1 MTDLTIEKW
10 EPIALWLDEIGPFRQ
25 GIESFFFTDDSRGDG
40 QGNPSNLYML
50 LAKNARGKTTALE
63 AIYGLLGLLNQ
74 PPVGRF
80 AQVANRERAQF
91 DVRTTVLRNGQRETV
106 LLSLWTGS
114 NTPLH
119 NWTDKE
125 LADYADVSEWAKLGL
140 VFNGTGQ
147 ATIGSDDFGADFMRA
162 LAAERGEQPTA
173 LEGFS
178 QSLPT
183 VLFFPADRTIVAPS
197 EQRAVVRP
205 TNFAY
210 QPAQRFG
217 SDGPD
222 WDSSIDNLLVWLEWL
237 GDGRTKQLLEF
248 LNRNVFTDGEHKA
261 IREPRRGELLTY
273 VSTRTGDHP
282 LAQLSQGER
291 ALLQFYGRTLA
302 HMTRN
307 TLILIDEVDNHLH
320 PRWMQRMMAALK
332 SLIREEQRSV
342 SVIFTTHNLELM
354 ETFRHDVPEEGLVKG
369 GKVVLD
375 EMRSERS
382 ESKGREIVRDK
393 ATDKATE
400 TGEDEENA

>member
-40 QGNPSNLYML
+40 KGNPSNLYML

-63 AIYGLLGLLNQ
+63 AIYGLFGLLNEQ
-74 PPVGRF
+74 PVGRF
-80 AQVANRERAQF
+80 AQLNASGRAQF
-91 DVRTTVLRNGQRETV
+91 DVRATVLRDGQRESV

-114 NTPLH
+114 NTPIH

-125 LADYADVSEWAKLGL
+125 LSDYADVAQWAKLGL
-140 VFNGTGQ
+140 IYTATANR
-147 ATIGSDDFGADFMRA
+147 ATIGSDDFGAEFLRA
-162 LAAERGEQPTA
+162 IVSGHGEQPTA
-173 LEGFS
+173 LQGFS

-183 VLFFPADRTIVAPS
+183 VLFFPADRTIVAPT

-205 TNFAY
+205 SNFTY
-210 QPAQRFG
+210 EPAQKFG

-222 WDSSIDNLLVWLEWL
+222 WDGSIDNLLVWLEWL
-237 GDGRTKQLLEF
+237 GDGRTAELIQF

-261 IREPRRGELLTY
+261 IREPRRSELLTY
-273 VSTRTGDHP
+273 VSTPTGDHP

-307 TLILIDEVDNHLH
+307 TIILIDEIDNHLH
-320 PRWMQRMMAALK
+320 PRWMQRMMTALK
-332 SLIREEQRSV
+332 ALIREKQRSV

-354 ETFRHDVPEEGLVKG
+354 ETFRHDVPESGLTKG

-375 EMRSERS
+375 DMQSEKAGRRTEPAVETAEK
-382 ESKGREIVRDK
+382 ESGDD
-393 ATDKATE
+393 TNND
-400 TGEDEENA
+400 